1 MTAVFAFKRKAQ
13 KTNLTIRT
21 FLLTIKSR
29 LLSRVAGFNN
39 FYSVPLS
46 SIAPTARCIDAASIP
61 SIAAERNKS
70 FRVLS

>member
-29 LLSRVAGFNN
+29 ISYEMRDFLYLSTFIFLL
-39 FYSVPLS
+39 
-46 SIAPTARCIDAASIP
+46 
-61 SIAAERNKS
+61 
-70 FRVLS
+70 